1 MEFRSEHVTEKP
13 INNLTVEGKNNDL
26 SRVSRVNRITNL
38 LKDFGA
44 ETLKTISTLS
54 LEQAIG
60 IFGAGELGKEL
71 GLLSSPSLDAEIIMT
86 LLTMAKIAY
95 DWIKKEKEIHNK
107 TLLQEKSSQT
117 FLIFNNK
124 NGNILSINNINTNNF
139 YDTKNLLGK
148 IIKENPDNIVVLKI
162 VNELSVDKHEDI
174 LAYKKLKEF
183 CSKNNIKLSGYNILH
198 REDGKSNVFDLAEY
212 SNKMDIAYNRE
223 LTR

>member
-1 MEFRSEHVTEKP
+1 MGGKIKKELEFRSEHVTEKP

-86 LLTMAKIAY
+86 LLTMAKISSCLS
-95 DWIKKEKEIHNK
+95 
-107 TLLQEKSSQT
+107 TLNSFT
-117 FLIFNNK
+117 IFNTT
-124 NGNILSINNINTNNF
+124 ILSGF
-139 YDTKNLLGK
+139 SL
-148 IIKENPDNIVVLKI
+148 IILP
-162 VNELSVDKHEDI
+162 
-174 LAYKKLKEF
+174 
-183 CSKNNIKLSGYNILH
+183 
-198 REDGKSNVFDLAEY
+198 
-212 SNKMDIAYNRE
+212 NKF
-223 LTR
+223 LVS